1 MKLFP
6 LATAR
11 DWVRS
16 DSTDD
21 DSLLEAILETASDLV
36 VTYLG
41 TDALERL
48 GMLNSDAVIE
58 EDSNGVA
65 TADVPGA
72 VLGAT
77 RYLVAWLYRN
87 RDADPEKA
95 FTPGYLPAPVTA
107 MLYPL
112 RDPVLA

>member
-6 LATAR
+6 LSAAR
-11 DWVRS
+11 DWVRV

-21 DSLLEAILETASDLV
+21 DAMLEATLEAASDLIV
-36 VTYLG
+36 NYLG

-48 GMLNSDAVIE
+48 GMLNSDAVVE

-65 TADVPGA
+65 TADVPAA

-95 FTPGYLPAPVTA
+95 FFAGYLPAPVTA

-112 RDPVLA
+112 RDPTLA